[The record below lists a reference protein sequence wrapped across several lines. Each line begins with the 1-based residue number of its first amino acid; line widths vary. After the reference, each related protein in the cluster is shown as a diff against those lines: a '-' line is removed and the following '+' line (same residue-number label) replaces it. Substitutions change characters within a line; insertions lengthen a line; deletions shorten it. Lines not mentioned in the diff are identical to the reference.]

1 MTLFFVLFFAAAALA
16 STATAGVKS
25 APTLLYPPCFTAFIV
40 NDYEW
45 SSSNAP
51 TSTPT
56 DDRENFMFSFD
67 AGKMLSSWL
76 DSTSFG
82 NSNVRVLT
90 TQIIDSVNL
99 RETFV
104 YDFLNGTTRCFSMPT
119 TANAVDTSLP
129 KLSFQG
135 TRSCAAT
142 GGSTLCDEWRCQ
154 GNCFMKSR
162 PSQSPKQITLLV
174 NPVTG
179 LPVRLELNHAPEWTQ
194 TLVYTQASA
203 CVPNSL
209 DPSLFAV
216 PAGLACTNY

>member
-1 MTLFFVLFFAAAALA
+1 MTLFFSLVFAASALA
-16 STATAGVKS
+16 TTAVKS

-40 NDYEW
+40 NDYVW
-45 SSSNAP
+45 SSGAP
-51 TSTPT
+51 KSTPT

-67 AGKMLSSWL
+67 NGKMLSSWL
-76 DSTSFG
+76 DTTSFG

-90 TQIIDSVNL
+90 TQIIDSINL

-104 YDFLNGTTRCFSMPT
+104 YDFLNGTTRCFSVAAS
-119 TANAVDTSLP
+119 ANAADVSLP
-129 KLSFQG
+129 KLSYQG

-174 NPVTG
+174 NPITG
-179 LPVRLELNHAPEWTQ
+179 LPVLLELNHAPEWTQ

-203 CVPNSL
+203 CLPGSL
-209 DPSLFAV
+209 DPALFAI
-216 PAGLACTNY
+216 PAGLACTHY